1 MQRRADADAPALGG
15 AFWRLW
21 VGSAGSAF
29 GDGLVFVAF
38 PLLALTLT
46 RRPLLVAG
54 VAIAGQL
61 PAALLSPIAGAV
73 ADRYNRRLVATTT
86 EVIRLVAFAF
96 FGIDVAL
103 GHDALWLI
111 YLTVAVVGCC
121 QVLFVACTTAVLPLL
136 VPPASLERAN
146 GHLEAG
152 LLGGQDL
159 AGQGLGGIAL
169 ALARPLPFLVDA
181 ASFLLSAI
189 LVRSFVPDEAP
200 RVPSTRLSDDIAD
213 GFRWFARQPILRLLV
228 AVIGTYAFCQS
239 AVAAVLVLY
248 VTGPLHAGRAGFGI
262 LLAVGSI
269 GALAGAVGAARLV
282 GRLGALPTIVVGGV
296 LAACAYLLL
305 AAVTSPVAAGVALAA
320 ESAGITVG
328 NIASISLRQ
337 RVIPNE
343 LLGRVGTSFRMVLM
357 GTTVLGAAA
366 GGVVASAFGVR
377 TGFVL
382 AGSLQ
387 LVVIAAGSSR
397 LRRRAGD
404 GAITP
409 VAAGGQAAR

>member
-1 MQRRADADAPALGG
+1 MQGRADADELSLGG

-46 RRPLLVAG
+46 RRPLLIAG

-73 ADRYNRRLVATTT
+73 ADRYDRRLVATTT
-86 EVIRLVAFAF
+86 EVVRLAAFAL

-121 QVLFVACTTAVLPLL
+121 QVLFIACTTAVLPQL
-136 VPPASLERAN
+136 VRPDTLERAN

-152 LLGGQDL
+152 RLGGQDL

-169 ALARPLPFLVDA
+169 AVARPLPFLVDA

-189 LVRSFVPDEAP
+189 LVRSFVPAEVTKV
-200 RVPSTRLSDDIAD
+200 RSTRLSEDIAD
-213 GFRWFARQPILRLLV
+213 GFRWFARQPMLRLLA

-248 VTGPLHAGRAGFGI
+248 VTGPLHAGRVGFGI
-262 LLAVGSI
+262 LMAVGSI
-269 GALAGAVGAARLV
+269 GALLGAVGAARLV
-282 GRLGALPTIVVGGV
+282 GRLGAFPTIVVGGV

-305 AAVTSPVAAGVALAA
+305 AAITSPFAAGVALAA

-382 AGSLQ
+382 AGALQ
-387 LVVIAAGSSR
+387 LAVIAAGSAR
-397 LRRRAGD
+397 VRGRAVENDADRVTASGP
-404 GAITP
+404 AP
-409 VAAGGQAAR
+409 H